1 MCLDKNDKNEM
12 IENVNFLQ
20 FTYIPL
26 LHKKIV
32 VNFFIEKKK
41 NLNIKVEKEKKINV
55 KIKVEGDGLD
65 V

>member
-32 VNFFIEKKK
+32 VNFFIKKK
-41 NLNIKVEKEKKINV
+41 KKP
-55 KIKVEGDGLD
+55 KH
-65 V
+65 